1 MWIIL
6 NRWIIFNM
14 TSYEIYWSLQ
24 KKKNYLKSVSCTY
37 MAVSVSKF
45 LVSTRNWFFFAIY
58 VGLVPNWYLEFVIF
72 KYWYWIGIW
81 NLGFLSIG
89 TELVFGIWD
98 FVEYWSWLVLASVPV
113 SAVIVLV
120 FSSKSYHQ
128 SEAVNCSLFLMW
140 LDHSPDKPLVSLVS
154 PDFDSSW

>member
-1 MWIIL
+1 MDQKMYFKSYL
-6 NRWIIFNM
+6 CNRSECRLFLLC
-14 TSYEIYWSLQ
+14 EDGRL
-24 KKKNYLKSVSCTY
+24 VGVGCPPY

-45 LVSTRNWFFFAIY
+45 SVSTRNWFFFAIY

-128 SEAVNCSLFLMW
+128 SEAVNCSMFLMW

>member
-1 MWIIL
+1 MLHNKFQTSRTIL
-6 NRWIIFNM
+6 SGKIRVPVVVGGWM
-14 TSYEIYWSLQ
+14 A
-24 KKKNYLKSVSCTY
+24 Y

-45 LVSTRNWFFFAIY
+45 SVSTRNWFFFAIY